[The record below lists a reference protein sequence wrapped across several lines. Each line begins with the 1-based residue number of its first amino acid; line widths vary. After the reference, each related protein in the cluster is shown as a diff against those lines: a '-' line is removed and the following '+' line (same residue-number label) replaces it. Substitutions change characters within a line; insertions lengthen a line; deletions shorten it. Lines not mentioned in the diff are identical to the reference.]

1 MSEAAIPLLL
11 PPLPLRRSWRLGTTS
26 YVYADDV
33 LPNVERLA
41 GRVEDIELVLF
52 ESEAFANLPSVE
64 TIRRLDDLR
73 RAHDF
78 TFTIHFPIDRQLGS
92 PDATTRQA
100 MLDQMRRIVDLVRP
114 LDPFAYILHP
124 EGVNAQADA
133 GRVRAWQDDL
143 AGGVARL
150 VADGLTPRL
159 LAVENLGFPFEWCRP
174 LIEAAG
180 LSVCLDVGHL
190 WLHGVD
196 APSHARAWLARTRV
210 VHLHGEA
217 AGRDHLSLAR
227 TNRPRLAAFL
237 RELAA
242 QSYRGVVTLEV
253 FSFDDT
259 ASSIRVL
266 EEMLP

>member
-1 MSEAAIPLLL
+1 MRPAPPVL
-11 PPLPLRRSWRLGTTS
+11 PPLPRRRTWRLGTSS

-52 ESEAFANLPSVE
+52 ESESFANLPSTD
-64 TIRRLDDLR
+64 TIRRLDELR
-73 RAHDF
+73 RQHGF

-92 PDATTRQA
+92 PDAAMRRA
-100 MLDQMRRIVDLVRP
+100 MLDQMRRIADLVSP
-114 LDPFAYILHP
+114 LEPFAYILHP
-124 EGVNAQADA
+124 EGISARADA
-133 GRVRAWQDDL
+133 GRISAWQADL
-143 AGGVARL
+143 ADGVARL
-150 VADGLTPRL
+150 VADGLAPRL

-174 LIEAAG
+174 LIESAG

-190 WLHGVD
+190 WLNGVD
-196 APSHARAWLARTRV
+196 APSHARTWLARTRV

-217 AGRDHLSLAR
+217 AGRDHISLAR
-227 TNRPRLAAFL
+227 TDRPRLAAFL

-242 QSYRGVVTLEV
+242 QTYRGVVTLEV

-259 ASSIRVL
+259 ADSIRVL
-266 EEMLP
+266 EELLP